1 MQDYRLWTFL
11 SNSPDQFIPSV
22 WITMYL
28 KCVDP
33 LTWHTCVL
41 LNISL
46 QNQEPPSAAVTA
58 STRLVSGS
66 PPIRFSGKTWLQG
79 SAPVQPQGV
88 VSNGLEVAAVCGSAR
103 SLTHRSSTSCLSCC
117 HRHAET
123 GTDRTQTDVG
133 AHRWVVVWPAE
144 WKQLWQTAPAGS

>member
-1 MQDYRLWTFL
+1 MDISFKFTRSVYPECLNHHVSEVCRPANMTHMCVVEHLTPEPGASICCCNRLH
-11 SNSPDQFIPSV
+11 S
-22 WITMYL
+22 
-28 KCVDP
+28 
-33 LTWHTCVL
+33 
-41 LNISL
+41 
-46 QNQEPPSAAVTA
+46 
-58 STRLVSGS
+58 SGFRFP

-79 SAPVQPQGV
+79 SAPVQPQEV